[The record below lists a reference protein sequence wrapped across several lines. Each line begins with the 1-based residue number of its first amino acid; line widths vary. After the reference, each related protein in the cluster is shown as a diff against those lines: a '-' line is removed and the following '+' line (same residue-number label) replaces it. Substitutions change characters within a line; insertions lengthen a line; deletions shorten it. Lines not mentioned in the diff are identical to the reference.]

1 MATVKNTPATVDEYI
16 AQYPDGVQKKLQQ
29 VRNTIRKAAPGAEE
43 CISYGMAGYKY
54 HGMLVYFAA
63 WKTHIG
69 FYAVPTAHAAFKEEL
84 SAYKGAKGSV
94 QFPLDKPM
102 PTALITRI
110 VKFRVKENEE
120 KATLK
125 QTAKA
130 KTASG
135 R

>member
-1 MATVKNTPATVDEYI
+1 MATVKNIPATVDDYI
-16 AQYPDGVQKKLQQ
+16 AQYPETVQKKLQQ
-29 VRNTIRKAAPGAEE
+29 VRNIIRKAAPAAEE

-69 FYAVPTAHAAFKEEL
+69 FYAVPTAHAAFKDEL

-102 PTALITRI
+102 PATLITRI

-120 KATLK
+120 KAMLK
-125 QTAKA
+125 AATKS
-130 KTASG
+130 KTVTK